1 MSAPTEVGPLSL
13 PLPSNWERIE
23 SSDNVVVLA
32 APEVPDAR
40 FRPNIVLTTALA
52 DGPLDVVSSNAI
64 ASILALQPRAQVFAV
79 EPNDLDDVLG
89 VPSRTVE
96 WGYEAERT
104 TVLVRQWIAVIGR
117 YQVHVTGSCAVEEFI
132 DFVPFFRSVLAA
144 ASIADAGAD
153 GDEPS
158 DRPADGSDAP
168 DDSMPAS
175 PRIDPGAS
183 DRIGTTLEALD
194 GVVLAQP
201 RAVGRWMLS
210 DGALQHLWTLRGR
223 GIISRGKRR
232 SPEGVELAEAG
243 LTGALGA
250 LAGDG
255 QRIANLLERPG
266 YRYGAA
272 ADHAGRSVDWSM
284 WLGGDTA
291 LVRARGNVV
300 DLVDDRLRADTFAQY
315 DVVPAGRAVG
325 HLLAWARIS
334 PAWAIASD
342 DEIVLPAE
350 VVDARIASV
359 GMPDGAAPISGF
371 VADRLWREPVWVRL
385 RVWGDRTPYGL
396 DVIAA
401 GAAGWFR
408 RDALDDG
415 RVRLEP
421 MPSGSVLRSVLAVF
435 SAPGGSDAQ

>member
-1 MSAPTEVGPLSL
+1 MSAPTDVGPLSL
-13 PLPSNWERIE
+13 PLPSNWVRIE
-23 SSDNVVVLA
+23 SSENVVVLA
-32 APEVPDAR
+32 APENADAR
-40 FRPNIVLTTALA
+40 FRPNIVITTALA
-52 DGPLDVVSSNAI
+52 DGPLHVVSANAI

-79 EPNDLDDVLG
+79 EPDDLEDVLG
-89 VPSRTVE
+89 LPSRTVE

-117 YQVHVTGSCAVEEFI
+117 HQVHVTGSCAVEEFTG
-132 DFVPFFRSVLAA
+132 FVPFFRGVLAA
-144 ASIADAGAD
+144 ASIVDTASDD
-153 GDEPS
+153 GGPS
-158 DRPADGSDAP
+158 EGSLSEA
-168 DDSMPAS
+168 
-175 PRIDPGAS
+175 PRIDTGAS
-183 DRIGTTLEALD
+183 DRTGTTLEALD

-201 RAVGRWMLS
+201 RPIGRWMLS
-210 DGALQHLWTLRGR
+210 DDSLQHLWSLRGR

-250 LAGDG
+250 LAEDG
-255 QRIANLLERPG
+255 QRIANLLEHAG

-272 ADHAGRSVDWSM
+272 ADHGGRSAEWSM

-291 LVRARGNVV
+291 LVRARSNVV
-300 DLVDDRLRADTFAQY
+300 DVVEDRLRADSVAQY

-325 HLLAWARIS
+325 HLLAWARVS

-342 DEIVLPAE
+342 EELVLPAE
-350 VVDARIASV
+350 AVDGRIASA
-359 GMPDGAAPISGF
+359 GMPNGRAPISGF
-371 VADRLWREPVWVRL
+371 VGDRLWREPVWVRV
-385 RVWGDRTPYGL
+385 RVWGDRTPFGL

-408 RDALDDG
+408 RDPLEDG

-421 MPSGSVLRSVLAVF
+421 MPSGAVLRSFLAVF
-435 SAPGGSDAQ
+435 SAPSAAG

>member
-13 PLPSNWERIE
+13 PSPSNWERIE

-32 APEVPDAR
+32 APGVPDAR

-52 DGPLDVVSSNAI
+52 EAPLHVVSSNAI

-96 WGYEAERT
+96 WGYEAEHT

-117 YQVHVTGSCAVEEFI
+117 HQVHVTGSCAVEEFI

-144 ASIADAGAD
+144 ASIADTGAD
-153 GDEPS
+153 DDPS
-158 DRPADGSDAP
+158 TGRIDHSDVP
-168 DDSMPAS
+168 DDNPSAS

-183 DRIGTTLEALD
+183 DRIGATLEALD

-201 RAVGRWMLS
+201 RPVGRWMLS
-210 DGALQHLWTLRGR
+210 DEALQHLWSLRGR

-250 LAGDG
+250 LVGDG

-272 ADHAGRSVDWSM
+272 ADHAGRSVEWSM

-291 LVRARGNVV
+291 LVRARGNVA
-300 DLVDDRLRADTFAQY
+300 DLVDDRLRDDTIAQY

-325 HLLAWARIS
+325 HLLTWARVS

-342 DEIVLPAE
+342 DELVLPAQ

-371 VADRLWREPVWVRL
+371 VADRLWRQPIWIRL

-408 RDALDDG
+408 RDVLDDG

-435 SAPGGSDAQ
+435 SAPDGSNAQ

>member
-1 MSAPTEVGPLSL
+1 MSVPTEVGPLSL
-13 PLPSNWERIE
+13 PLPPTWERIE
-23 SSDNVVVLA
+23 SSENVVVMA
-32 APEVPDAR
+32 APEVTDAR

-52 DGPLDVVSSNAI
+52 DGPLHVVSSNAI
-64 ASILALQPRAQVFAV
+64 ASVLALQPGAQVFAV

-96 WGYEAERT
+96 WGYVTERT
-104 TVLVRQWIAVIGR
+104 AVLVRQWIAVIGR
-117 YQVHVTGSCAVEEFI
+117 HQVHVTGSCAVEEFI
-132 DFVPFFRSVLAA
+132 DFVPFFRGVLTA
-144 ASIADAGAD
+144 ASVSRTTAD

-158 DRPADGSDAP
+158 TAHDDRSELSSRSASE
-168 DDSMPAS
+168 S
-175 PRIDPGAS
+175 PRLDADAS
-183 DRIGTTLEALD
+183 QRVGSTLEALD
-194 GVVLAQP
+194 GVALAQP
-201 RAVGRWMLS
+201 RPVGRWMLS
-210 DGALQHLWTLRGR
+210 DEALQHLWSLRGR

-232 SPEGVELAEAG
+232 SPEGVELARAG

-255 QRIANLLERPG
+255 QQIANLLERPG

-272 ADHAGRSVDWSM
+272 ADHSGRSVEWSM

-300 DLVDDRLRADTFAQY
+300 DLVDDRLRADTIAQY

-325 HLLAWARIS
+325 HLLAWARVS

-342 DEIVLPAE
+342 DELVLPAE

-359 GMPDGAAPISGF
+359 GVPDGAAPISGF

-408 RDALDDG
+408 RDVLDDG

-435 SAPGGSDAQ
+435 SAPGS